1 MSSGPTLHSRLR
13 VLVAK
18 AFRAEKLYSSVNNSK
33 SDRLTNIAV
42 LSEAASEIRA
52 KEWQRSHY
60 QLRTAINEIL
70 TLGSNALIAEQVAE
84 LRDRFLAKAKE
95 SATAVERGADEL
107 VETARRHE
115 FAHIFKI
122 SLELIRLKAQAQ
134 ACKVVADELASILD
148 VSGRQVLPKSIEGE
162 NTLAD
167 EQALNALSAV
177 EAESR
182 SNVIPLK
189 KRFAF
194 GSKKG

>member
-84 LRDRFLAKAKE
+84 LRDRFLAKSKE
-95 SATAVERGADEL
+95 SAAAVERGADEL

-122 SLELIRLKAQAQ
+122 SLELIRLKAQTQ

-162 NTLAD
+162 STLAD
-167 EQALNALSAV
+167 EQALNAISAV

>member
-95 SATAVERGADEL
+95 SAAAVERGADEL

-162 NTLAD
+162 STLAD
-167 EQALNALSAV
+167 EQALNALSAI

>member
-1 MSSGPTLHSRLR
+1 MSSSPTLHSRLR

-70 TLGSNALIAEQVAE
+70 TLGSNALVAEQVAE

-95 SATAVERGADEL
+95 SAAAVERGADEL

-194 GSKKG
+194 GSKK